1 MATWKKLTGLENNE
15 VFLNLDNVLSLAW
28 HENGHGT
35 IVTYAG
41 VEKDHIIVKEKPDE
55 IIRADYRL

>member
-28 HENGHGT
+28 HEHGHGT
-35 IVTYAG
+35 IVTFAS
-41 VEKDHIIVKEKPDE
+41 VEKDHIIVKEKPEE
-55 IIRADYRL
+55 IIRADYRV